1 MSNLNTNN
9 NNNSNNN
16 LNSNNETLEQN
27 YNALL
32 NERKQI
38 EKLEKEYVTLN
49 AADKNSQLVVTEYY
63 SKYIVLVFVTLL
75 LVLLLLKFAITGGEQ
90 VGGGNNF
97 IKESIFLLMLMVVSI
112 GLAPVINNLNAYV
125 FLTLIIISYIVIKM
139 KIINTN

>member
-1 MSNLNTNN
+1 LNTNN

-97 IKESIFLLMLMVVSI
+97 IKESIFLLILMVVSI

>member
-1 MSNLNTNN
+1 MK
-9 NNNSNNN
+9 
-16 LNSNNETLEQN
+16 NE
-27 YNALL
+27 
-32 NERKQI
+32 KSWKI

>member
-75 LVLLLLKFAITGGEQ
+75 LVLLKFAITGGEQ

-97 IKESIFLLMLMVVSI
+97 IKESIFLLILMVVSI

>member
-1 MSNLNTNN
+1 MSNS
-9 NNNSNNN
+9 NSTKQ
-16 LNSNNETLEQN
+16 TLDQN
-27 YNALL
+27 YNILL
-32 NERKQI
+32 NERAKI

-49 AADKNSQLVVTEYY
+49 AANKDTQLVVTEYY